1 MARLPLSCPVID
13 ALARH
18 DLDPEAREADIGELG
33 GGQQADRG
41 DAQILENLGAEPDLA
56 PFARARDLA
65 PGRARLRDGMRGP
78 PRRPVAQKDDDTA
91 TFLLEALQR
100 GVDRICAAKHVA
112 DDVGAMQPRQY
123 VPAITDAAI

>member
-1 MARLPLSCPVID
+1 MARLLPPRPVIE
-13 ALARH
+13 ALGRH

-41 DAQILENLGAEPDLA
+41 DAQILENLGAEPRLGA
-56 PFARARDLA
+56 WPRGW
-65 PGRARLRDGMRGP
+65 PPGTGRARLRDGMRGHT
-78 PRRPVAQKDDDTA
+78 RRPVAQKDDDAA

-100 GVDRICAAKHVA
+100 GVDRICAAKHVP

-123 VPAITDAAI
+123 VPAITDA